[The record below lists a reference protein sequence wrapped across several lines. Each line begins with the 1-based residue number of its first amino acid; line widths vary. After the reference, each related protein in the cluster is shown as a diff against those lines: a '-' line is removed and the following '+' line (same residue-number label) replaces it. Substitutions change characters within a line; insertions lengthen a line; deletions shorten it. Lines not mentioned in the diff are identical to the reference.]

1 MRSRRPAGGDHAQ
14 VQVRTDSAGC
24 SPRIDAGCRSRNIG
38 VAVVA
43 RTNTNIEKGISRIQP
58 DNKRCQLARRRTGD
72 DAQRSHVAEITE
84 LVDLS
89 RWPAGTQLIVRR
101 EHLHQG
107 AQRSLFPSLCC
118 RYWGHHTDAD
128 GTPGRPLEPFL
139 IATCLAQ
146 A

>member
-1 MRSRRPAGGDHAQ
+1 MRAITPSVLADLTEQAAVTRAQ
-14 VQVRTDSAGC
+14 VAADGRDY
-24 SPRIDAGCRSRNIG
+24 RSCNIG

-89 RWPAGTQLIVRR
+89 RWPAGTRLIVRR
-101 EHLHQG
+101 EHIHQG